1 MKKRQATVHLL
12 TSLDDIAWLLN
23 IRGDDIVHT
32 PVVLSYLIV
41 TKQELFLFIHEKTL
55 NEEVRAYLHGLGVR
69 IMPYEA
75 VYQIASAFRYERVLL
90 EKSKINYRLFRCLD
104 ASVKVIEAMNPTAA
118 AKAVKNSVE
127 QENMRRV
134 HVQDGLV
141 LTRFLR
147 WVKEH
152 AGEKGL
158 DEWTAGEYLDK
169 LRLEQKNCL
178 DSLSSS

>member
-1 MKKRQATVHLL
+1 MTLY
-12 TSLDDIAWLLN
+12 IP
-23 IRGDDIVHT
+23 

-55 NEEVRAYLHGLGVR
+55 NEELRAHLHELGVR

-75 VYQIASAFRYERVLL
+75 VYQIASAFRYERVFIGKA
-90 EKSKINYRLFRCLD
+90 EDQYRLFRCLD

-152 AGEKGL
+152 AGERTGRV
-158 DEWTAGEYLDK
+158 DRREYLDK
-169 LRLEQKNCL
+169 LRLEQKTAWI
-178 DSLSSS
+178 